1 VDEERGESK
10 RSITYV
16 YYVLNLPKYSGD
28 GLADERNSRKQ
39 PGLANEDVEQGL
51 VDADKLFLI
60 VSYVRFRGNRL

>member
-16 YYVLNLPKYSGD
+16 YYVLNLPEYSGD
-28 GLADERNSRKQ
+28 GLADKRNGRKQ
-39 PGLANEDVEQGL
+39 TGLANQDVEQSL

-60 VSYVRFRGNRL
+60 VSYMRFSGSRL

>member
-1 VDEERGESK
+1 VNEERGENE

-16 YYVLNLPKYSGD
+16 YYVLNLPEYRGD

-39 PGLANEDVEQGL
+39 TGLANEDVEQGL

-60 VSYVRFRGNRL
+60 VSYVRFRGDRL